1 MQIHGTGIIY
11 PPAPIS
17 DSFQDMLMK
26 MTAQK
31 SPILAAAVL
40 LAGLYSSPRL
50 ARADN
55 NGAACDRASQQVEHT
70 RALIARAED
79 RLRGCA
85 SDRPRILLKT
95 ASDLND
101 AASRQVLEGHCKFA
115 LQLSDKAAQQ
125 ALELE
130 RVQCSGVD
138 GAMGDLQPSFVEGQ
152 LDRTEEILSRV
163 TSEVKEGGD
172 DRTQRIIDDAVQ
184 MQRRARELF
193 TQSVSAGGDKRAENL
208 RHRSLELTFAARD
221 RALKAESLAP
231 RSTGNTNPD
240 RVAEELRKTD
250 ELVATALEFSESG
263 AAEGTQGRVEMARDL
278 ESQARRFYDQ
288 REFTEAIRLTL
299 RARDMLRSALGGAA
313 SASLGELDRAIQ
325 HAESVLEQARAAK
338 LSPTGAGC
346 LSQAEVLLGRA
357 QQQRQNGRP
366 RLALLNAEAA
376 RLMAQRALN
385 SPAP

>member
-1 MQIHGTGIIY
+1 
-11 PPAPIS
+11 
-17 DSFQDMLMK
+17 MK

-31 SPILAAAVL
+31 IPILAAATL
-40 LAGLYSSPRL
+40 LAGLCASPRL
-50 ARADN
+50 TRADN
-55 NGAACDRASQQVEHT
+55 SGAACDRASRQIEHT
-70 RALIARAED
+70 GSLIARAED
-79 RLRGCA
+79 RLRSCA

-95 ASDLND
+95 ASDLNA

-152 LDRTEEILSRV
+152 LDRTDEILSRV
-163 TSEVKEGGD
+163 TSEVKESGD
-172 DRTQRIIDDAVQ
+172 DRTQRIIDEAVQ
-184 MQRRARELF
+184 MQKRARELF
-193 TQSVSAGGDKRAENL
+193 AQSVSAGGDKRAENL

-263 AAEGTQGRVEMARDL
+263 GAEGTRERVEMARDL

-325 HAESVLEQARAAK
+325 HAESVLEQARSAK
-338 LSPTGAGC
+338 LSQAGAGY
-346 LSQAEVLLGRA
+346 LSQAEVLFGRA